1 MIYANP
7 CTNCLTSRP
16 IYLISP
22 FKYYDINSHWAYI
35 KAILCYIKSN
45 ESMTFQFERKQS
57 SHWMSFTCTYW
68 FTLGSCTHWFTRIDL
83 PLAVERIE
91 LPLAIIHTGLP
102 LAVIQIDLPLAV
114 IHIELPLAKSSSSCW
129 LLATSGLELNC
140 TVFLV

>member
-1 MIYANP
+1 MIYLWQLY
-7 CTNCLTSRP
+7 T
-16 IYLISP
+16 LI
-22 FKYYDINSHWAYI
+22 
-35 KAILCYIKSN
+35 
-45 ESMTFQFERKQS
+45 
-57 SHWMSFTCTYW
+57 
-68 FTLGSCTHWFTRIDL
+68 TRIDL